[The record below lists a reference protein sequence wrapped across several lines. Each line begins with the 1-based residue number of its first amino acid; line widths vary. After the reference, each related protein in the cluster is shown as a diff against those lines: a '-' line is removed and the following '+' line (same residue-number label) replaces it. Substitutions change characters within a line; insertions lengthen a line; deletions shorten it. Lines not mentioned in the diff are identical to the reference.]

1 MDKLENYCNILV
13 LSLETNSSLQT
24 GAIKSLTFATK
35 PTVVNTHFLL
45 VKQEFNSVTQVVAS
59 GRNSVY
65 LFFSEGYTRCNEFA
79 RQTVRIAGPE

>member
-1 MDKLENYCNILV
+1 FFIAVPN
-13 LSLETNSSLQT
+13 NS
-24 GAIKSLTFATK
+24 KSLTFATK